1 MISVCMA
8 TYNGEK
14 YLSQQMNS
22 ILDQLGKSDELIIV
36 DDLSGDR
43 TIEIIKSFG
52 DTRIKLIRNS
62 NNSGVVKAFEKALD
76 MASGDYI
83 FLSDQ
88 DDVWLPDKVSAMMEK
103 LDAGFDLV
111 VSDAFILNKGIIQDQ
126 TFYSIRKSGP
136 GFIKNAYKNTFIG
149 CCMAFRA
156 EYKKTILPIPER
168 ISMHDAWIGQLI
180 TIFGKVC
187 FLDKPLIFYRRHDEN
202 VTSMSRGNLKSVA
215 RKRVVDLICLISRSI
230 HVKRAGNQ

>member
-8 TYNGEK
+8 THNGEK
-14 YLSQQMNS
+14 YLLSQMNS
-22 ILDQLGKSDELIIV
+22 ILDQLGKADELIIV
-36 DDLSGDR
+36 DDLSSDR
-43 TIEIIKSFG
+43 TVDIIKSFE
-52 DTRIKLIRNS
+52 DIRIKLFCNDI
-62 NNSGVVKAFEKALD
+62 NSGVVKAFEKALD

-88 DDVWLPDKVSAMMEK
+88 DDIWLPDKVSAVMEK
-103 LDAGFDLV
+103 FDAGFDLV
-111 VSDAFILNKGIIQDQ
+111 VSDAFILNKGVVQGQ

-156 EYKKTILPIPER
+156 EYKKMILPIPKE
-168 ISMHDAWIGQLI
+168 ISMHDAWIGQII

-187 FLDKPLIFYRRHDEN
+187 FLDKSLIFYRRHDEN
-202 VTSMSRGNLKSVA
+202 VTSMSRGNLKSVI
-215 RKRVVDLICLISRSI
+215 RKRAVDLIYLIFRSVR
-230 HVKRAGNQ
+230 VKWVSGR

>member
-1 MISVCMA
+1 MISVCMT

-14 YLSQQMNS
+14 YLLNQINS
-22 ILDQLGKSDELIIV
+22 ILDQLGKVDELIIV
-36 DDLSGDR
+36 DDLSIDR
-43 TIEIIKSFG
+43 TIDIIKSFE
-52 DTRIKLIRNS
+52 DTRIKLFCNNI
-62 NNSGVVKAFEKALD
+62 NSGVVKAFEKAMD

-103 LDAGFDLV
+103 FDAGFDLV
-111 VSDAFILNKGIIQDQ
+111 VSDAFILNKGIVQYQ

-156 EYKKTILPIPER
+156 DCKKIILPIPEK
-168 ISMHDAWIGQLI
+168 ISMHDAWIGQII
-180 TIFGKVC
+180 TVFGKVC

-202 VTSMSRGNLKSVA
+202 VTSMSRGNLKSVI
-215 RKRVVDLICLISRSI
+215 RKRAMDLVCLMSRIVRAKWIS
-230 HVKRAGNQ
+230 G